1 MSSVNVMI
9 INSIIGLMKKCCYIK
24 SVTFQNHMSG
34 VKVKV
39 ELDLWLIKRSW

>member
-1 MSSVNVMI
+1 MSSVKVMI

-39 ELDLWLIKRSW
+39 ELDL